1 MEWPRIVKIKLT
13 QRYSTYLPGTVVECE
28 DETAQRLI
36 HEGIAIRDQPEVE
49 RASLEPEVERA
60 DIRPRRR
67 RSAVSEPDTTDA
79 PGG

>member
-1 MEWPRIVKIKLT
+1 MEWTRIVKIKLT

-36 HEGIAIRDQPEVE
+36 HEGIATRDQPEVE
-49 RASLEPEVERA
+49 RADLT
-60 DIRPRRR
+60 PRRR
-67 RSAVSEPDTTDA
+67 RRAVSEPDTTDA

>member
-1 MEWPRIVKIKLT
+1 MEWTRIVKIKLT

-36 HEGIAIRDQPEVE
+36 HEGIATRDQPEVE

-60 DIRPRRR
+60 DLTPRRR
-67 RSAVSEPDTTDA
+67 RRAVSEPDTTDA